1 MFFQVTPSPLAVT
14 SSPSSFFKDGNDLL
28 IDGKRFVYQASLD
41 RLRFDGKFLFAAFDG
56 YTLDEVYHTFY
67 LDGTFKAESSSAN
80 NASASVAG
88 TTTYSSSYSETP
100 VTTGHYVLRG
110 NTIEFLYDDGTSVK
124 RVFHF
129 EADAAG
135 QVEYIYI
142 NGTIY
147 SRE

>member
-28 IDGKRFVYQASLD
+28 IDGKRFVYQAPLD
-41 RLRFDGKFLFAAFDG
+41 GLRLFLFAAFDG

-80 NASASVAG
+80 NVSASVAG

-100 VTTGHYVLRG
+100 VMTGNYVLRG
-110 NTIEFLYDDGTSVK
+110 NTIEFLYDDGTSLK

-129 EADAAG
+129 EADIAG